1 MMQKVYLGIGT
12 NLGNRENNL
21 KEALNMIEA
30 HAGKVRS
37 VSCVYETE
45 PWGFQSDNSFLNIV
59 AEISTSLSPFELLG
73 RLLMIELFIGRVRE
87 GEEEGYK
94 SRIIDLDILFY
105 GNEIMETKALT
116 IPHPLLHK
124 RGFVLV
130 PLLEIAPD
138 LVHPILGKTISQLLA
153 DLDDSADVVRVG
165 KLIR

>member
-87 GEEEGYK
+87 GEGYK

-105 GNEIMETKALT
+105 GDEIMETKALT

-153 DLDDSADVVRVG
+153 DLDDSADVVRIG

>member
-1 MMQKVYLGIGT
+1 
-12 NLGNRENNL
+12 
-21 KEALNMIEA
+21 
-30 HAGKVRS
+30 
-37 VSCVYETE
+37 
-45 PWGFQSDNSFLNIV
+45 
-59 AEISTSLSPFELLG
+59 
-73 RLLMIELFIGRVRE
+73 MIELFIGRVRE
-87 GEEEGYK
+87 GEGYK

-105 GNEIMETKALT
+105 GDEIMETKALT

>member
-105 GNEIMETKALT
+105 GDEIMETKALT

>member
-12 NLGNRENNL
+12 NLSNRENNL

-37 VSCVYETE
+37 VSCVYEAG

-87 GEEEGYK
+87 GEGYK

-105 GNEIMETKALT
+105 GDEIMETKALT

>member
-37 VSCVYETE
+37 VSCVYETG

-87 GEEEGYK
+87 GEGEGYK

-105 GNEIMETKALT
+105 GDEIMETKALT

-153 DLDDSADVVRVG
+153 DLDDSADVVRIG

>member
-12 NLGNRENNL
+12 NLGNMENNL
-21 KEALNMIEA
+21 NEVLNMIEA

-87 GEEEGYK
+87 GEGYK

-105 GNEIMETKALT
+105 GDEIMETKALT